1 MSEEAKPYECEC
13 CDSETSSLRHLAVQ
27 LYRAKRAEEDC
38 KKARIEIE
46 NQILSLVDMPEVGSR
61 TFPAGEL
68 KLSCKKELSYT
79 VDERGLFAAGLP
91 DEAVRSLFEEVPAT
105 LKFVPSQYEDL
116 KKYDPDM
123 FAEVSKYVTV
133 KPKKPS
139 VTIKL

>member
-1 MSEEAKPYECEC
+1 MSEKAKPYECEC
-13 CDSETSSLRHLAVQ
+13 CDSETPSLRHLAVQ

-46 NQILSLVDMPEVGSR
+46 NKILSLVDMPEVGSR

-91 DEAVRSLFEEVPAT
+91 DEAVRSLFEEVPIRG
-105 LKFVPSQYEDL
+105 S
-116 KKYDPDM
+116 
-123 FAEVSKYVTV
+123 
-133 KPKKPS
+133 
-139 VTIKL
+139 